1 MKTGLITSIVLPV
14 AMLVVAAPVLADEK
28 VEWADVPPA
37 VQKTITD
44 HAAGG
49 KIDEIERETKTRDGK
64 TVTLHEAEVKKPD
77 GKKVEIEVAEDGKL
91 IKVKDD

>member
-1 MKTGLITSIVLPV
+1 MKTGLITSVVISA
-14 AMLVVAAPVLADEK
+14 AMLLAVPVFADEK

-44 HAAGG
+44 HAGGG
-49 KIDEIERETKTRDGK
+49 KIDEIEKETKTRDGK
-64 TVTLHEAEVKKPD
+64 SITLYEAEVKKPD
-77 GKKVEIEVAEDGKL
+77 GKKIEIEVAEDGKL